1 MHKERRSL
9 ILLLPLALAA
19 CASPI
24 APIAPFTPVSPD
36 AARPTWQPLQLQSG
50 EQALAIDRSA
60 TRLRAYVFRAGAA
73 GRLGHNHVLS
83 ATEFE
88 AQVLLNEADIAASRL
103 QLALRLDQLQL
114 DDPALRAELGG
125 AFAKPLDAE
134 AIAGTRA
141 NMLGERGLQAA
152 AHPFLRLRSLKLVGE
167 APRLAALVEIELRG
181 QRRQQWLALRIAE
194 QAQQIRISGA
204 LVLRQ
209 TEFGLQPFSLLGGL
223 LAVADEIVVE
233 FELVLLKSSAAAA
246 ARD

>member
-24 APIAPFTPVSPD
+24 APINPATPD
-36 AARPTWQPLQLQSG
+36 AALPAWQPLQLQSG
-50 EQALAIDRSA
+50 EQALAVERAA

-83 ATEFE
+83 AAKFE

-125 AFAKPLDAE
+125 AFAKPLDDE
-134 AIAGTRA
+134 AINGTRA
-141 NMLGERGLQAA
+141 NMLGERGLQADR
-152 AHPFLRLRSLKLVGE
+152 HPLLRLRSLKLVGE
-167 APRLAALVEIELRG
+167 VPRLAALVEIELHG
-181 QRRQQWLALRIAE
+181 QRRQQWLALRVAE
-194 QAQQIRISGA
+194 QAQQMNISGA

-233 FELVLLKSSAAAA
+233 FELVLIKPSAAAA
-246 ARD
+246 ARG

>member
-1 MHKERRSL
+1 MHREQRRSL

-19 CASPI
+19 CASPR
-24 APIAPFTPVSPD
+24 AAVSPD
-36 AARPTWQPLQLQSG
+36 AALPPWQPLLRQPG
-50 EQALAIDRSA
+50 EQVLAIDRRA

-103 QLALRLDQLQL
+103 QLTLRLDQLQL

-125 AFAKPLDAE
+125 AFAKLLDAE

-167 APRLAALVEIELRG
+167 VPRLAALVEIELHGR
-181 QRRQQWLALRIAE
+181 RRQQWLALRVAE
-194 QAQQIRISGA
+194 QAEQMSISGA

-223 LAVADEIVVE
+223 LAVADEIIVE
-233 FELVLLKSSAAAA
+233 FELVLTKVTAGPPP
-246 ARD
+246 R